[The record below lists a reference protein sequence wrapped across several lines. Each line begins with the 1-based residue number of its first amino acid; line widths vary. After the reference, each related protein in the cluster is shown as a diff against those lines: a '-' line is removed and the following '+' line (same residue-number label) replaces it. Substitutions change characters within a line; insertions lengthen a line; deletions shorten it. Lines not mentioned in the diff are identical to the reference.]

1 MKQFISILKM
11 KTISMNVIESE
22 TPGKKLLIRI
32 KNLAKFYIST
42 AFSILIYQGSKSEME
57 IITNKMLWQSQAILV
72 AHSCHRP

>member
-22 TPGKKLLIRI
+22 TRGKNFWLES

-42 AFSILIYQGSKSEME
+42 AFSILIY
-57 IITNKMLWQSQAILV
+57 
-72 AHSCHRP
+72 